1 MYNIE
6 TSDLIYDTGDAIFQ
20 PAISSQGPA
29 AMSTLLSRVTGI
41 IDCVLG
47 VDAALARRHDGS
59 AGGPCNM
66 FSGFMIFGC
75 GRRVR

>member
-1 MYNIE
+1 
-6 TSDLIYDTGDAIFQ
+6 
-20 PAISSQGPA
+20 
-29 AMSTLLSRVTGI
+29 MSTLLSRVTGI